1 MTNSIDPQQA
11 QRVWSRVMA
20 AGCAAKPAAQ
30 AAPNTAAEPAA
41 QAASEAPV
49 QPAQAAATSPQEPAV
64 PLRTQLRELL
74 RRARADAAQYA
85 CLSRQLRGCARQTL
99 ARLADSSRQEARTL
113 AALYYLE
120 TGQRAPCD
128 AVSPERYACPAAALR
143 RQHARQLA
151 RAEAYHALADAT
163 PAYAETLH
171 CLADRATA
179 RAKALVAALR
189 DCL

>member
-20 AGCAAKPAAQ
+20 AGCAASPAAQ
-30 AAPNTAAEPAA
+30 AAPNTTAEPAA
-41 QAASEAPV
+41 QTAAAPQPQAAS
-49 QPAQAAATSPQEPAV
+49 TSPQEPAV
-64 PLRTQLRELL
+64 PLREQLQELL
-74 RRARADAAQYA
+74 RRARADAAQYI
-85 CLSRQLRGCARQTL
+85 CLSRRLRGCARQTL
-99 ARLADSSRQEARTL
+99 SRLADSSRQEARTL

-120 TGQRAPCD
+120 TGQRAACD
-128 AVSPERYACPAAALR
+128 AVSPERYTCPAAALR
-143 RQHARQLA
+143 RQHERQLA

-171 CLADRATA
+171 CLADRATD
-179 RAKALVAALR
+179 RAKALVTALR

>member
-1 MTNSIDPQQA
+1 MT
-11 QRVWSRVMA
+11 RRA
-20 AGCAAKPAAQ
+20 ANNKELEAYLEKTAKEGTTRELNGNIVITQ
-30 AAPNTAAEPAA
+30 GEML
-41 QAASEAPV
+41 EKV
-49 QPAQAAATSPQEPAV
+49 FL
-64 PLRTQLRELL
+64 PLRAQLQELL

-120 TGQRAPCD
+120 TGQRAVCD
-128 AVSPERYACPAAALR
+128 AVSPETYACPAAALR

-151 RAEAYHALADAT
+151 RAEADHALAGAT

>member
-20 AGCAAKPAAQ
+20 ASCAAAPAAQ
-30 AAPNTAAEPAA
+30 AAPNTTAEPAA

-64 PLRTQLRELL
+64 PLRAQLQELL
-74 RRARADAAQYA
+74 RRARADAAQYM

-120 TGQRAPCD
+120 TGQRAVCD

-151 RAEAYHALADAT
+151 RAEAYHALAGAT

>member
-20 AGCAAKPAAQ
+20 AGCAAIPAAQ
-30 AAPNTAAEPAA
+30 AASNTTAEPAA
-41 QAASEAPV
+41 QASAAP
-49 QPAQAAATSPQEPAV
+49 QPQATTSTSPQETAV
-64 PLRTQLRELL
+64 PLREQLQELL
-74 RRARADAAQYA
+74 RRARADAAQYM

-99 ARLADSSRQEARTL
+99 SRLADSARQEARTL

-143 RQHARQLA
+143 RQHERQLA
-151 RAEAYHALADAT
+151 RAEAYHALADAA

-171 CLADRATA
+171 CLAGQATA

>member
-30 AAPNTAAEPAA
+30 AA
-41 QAASEAPV
+41 SEAPV

-64 PLRTQLRELL
+64 PLRAQLQELL
-74 RRARADAAQYA
+74 RRARADAAQYM

-120 TGQRAPCD
+120 TGQRAVCD
-128 AVSPERYACPAAALR
+128 AVSPETYACPAAALR
-143 RQHARQLA
+143 RQHERQLA
-151 RAEAYHALADAT
+151 RAEAFHALADAT

-171 CLADRATA
+171 CLADQATA

>member
-41 QAASEAPV
+41 QAA
-49 QPAQAAATSPQEPAV
+49 ATSPQEPAV
-64 PLRTQLRELL
+64 PLRAQLQELL
-74 RRARADAAQYA
+74 RRARADAAQYM

-120 TGQRAPCD
+120 TGQRAACD
-128 AVSPERYACPAAALR
+128 AVSPEHYACPAAALR
-143 RQHARQLA
+143 RQHARQLT

-171 CLADRATA
+171 CLADRAAA

>member
-1 MTNSIDPQQA
+1 MANSIDPQQA

-20 AGCAAKPAAQ
+20 AGCAARPAAQ

-64 PLRTQLRELL
+64 PLRTQLQELL
-74 RRARADAAQYA
+74 RRARADAAQYM

-99 ARLADSSRQEARTL
+99 ARLADNSRLEARTL

-128 AVSPERYACPAAALR
+128 AVSAETYACPAAALR

-151 RAEAYHALADAT
+151 RAEAYRALAGAT
-163 PAYAETLH
+163 PYAETLH

>member
-20 AGCAAKPAAQ
+20 AGCAAA
-30 AAPNTAAEPAA
+30 PAA

-49 QPAQAAATSPQEPAV
+49 QPAQAATTSPQEPAV
-64 PLRTQLRELL
+64 PLRAQLQELL
-74 RRARADAAQYA
+74 RRARADAAQYM

-128 AVSPERYACPAAALR
+128 AVSAESYACPAAALR
-143 RQHARQLA
+143 RQHERQLA
-151 RAEAYHALADAT
+151 RAEAYHALAGAT

-171 CLADRATA
+171 CLADRATT
-179 RAKALVAALR
+179 RTKALVAVLR

>member
-1 MTNSIDPQQA
+1 MMTNSIDPQQA

-20 AGCAAKPAAQ
+20 AGAAPSTSTAPAAQ
-30 AAPNTAAEPAA
+30 ETAEEPTVSFEA
-41 QAASEAPV
+41 QL
-49 QPAQAAATSPQEPAV
+49 Q
-64 PLRTQLRELL
+64 ELL
-74 RRARADAAQYA
+74 RRARADAALNIRLA
-85 CLSRQLRGCARQTL
+85 RRLRGGARQTL
-99 ARLADSSRQEARTL
+99 LHLAEQSRQEARTL

-128 AVSPERYACPAAALR
+128 AVSAESYACPAAALR
-143 RQHARQLA
+143 RQHERQLA

-171 CLADRATA
+171 CLANQASA

>member
-30 AAPNTAAEPAA
+30 AA
-41 QAASEAPV
+41 SEAPV

-64 PLRTQLRELL
+64 PLRAQLQELL

-120 TGQRAPCD
+120 TGQRAVCD
-128 AVSPERYACPAAALR
+128 AVSPETYACPAAALR

-151 RAEAYHALADAT
+151 RAEAYHALAGAT